1 MEFDEET
8 SRRVEALYK
17 TVDVVDQ
24 RRETLRLLNLQP
36 GEAVLD
42 IGSGPGLLAAE
53 IANIVG
59 PKGTVRG
66 VDISESMLAM
76 ASGRC
81 EAMPWVKFEDAGATQ
96 LPFEDGA
103 FDAVVTVQV
112 LEYVEDIETALAE
125 IYRVLRP
132 GGRALVIDS
141 DMGTI
146 LFNTADYPR
155 MAKILAAWNE
165 HMAHPYLPRVLAPG
179 MRGAGFSLADHGV
192 IPLLNT
198 EYAPYYFSY
207 PMAGM
212 IAAFVTGRQGIT
224 EDEAQAW
231 AGEQKE
237 LGEAGEYFYSMN
249 RYYFLGEK
257 PV

>member
-17 TVDVVDQ
+17 TVDVVAQ
-24 RRETLRLLNLQP
+24 RRETIRLLNIKA

-53 IANIVG
+53 MANIVG
-59 PKGTVRG
+59 PKGKVRG
-66 VDISESMLAM
+66 VDISAPMLEM
-76 ASGRC
+76 ASARC
-81 EAMPWVKFEDAGATQ
+81 DAMPWVKFEDAGATE

-112 LEYVEDIETALAE
+112 FEYVDDIERALAE
-125 IYRVLRP
+125 TYRVLRP

-141 DMGTI
+141 DMGSI

-155 MAKILAAWNE
+155 MARILAAWDE
-165 HMAHPYLPRVLAPG
+165 HMTHPHLPRSLAPR
-179 MRGAGFSLADHGV
+179 MTRAGFSLTAHGV

-198 EYAPYYFSY
+198 KYAPEYFSY

-212 IAAFVTGRQGIT
+212 IASFVTGRQGIT
-224 EDEAQAW
+224 EDDARAW
-231 AGEQKE
+231 ADEQRA

-257 PV
+257 PA